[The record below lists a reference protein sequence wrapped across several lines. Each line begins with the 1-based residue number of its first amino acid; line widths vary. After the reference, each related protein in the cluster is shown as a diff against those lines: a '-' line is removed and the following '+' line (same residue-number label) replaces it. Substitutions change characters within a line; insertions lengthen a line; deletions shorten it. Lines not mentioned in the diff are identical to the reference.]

1 MAGFLADR
9 VYDSGLTILDTEAN
23 VLYICSAQPANFAG
37 IAAVLLGTKT
47 SLSIGSPGAGTPDGR
62 KVTVAAFTD
71 GSVSAG
77 GTASHYAIA
86 DTVNSRLLATDALD
100 ATQVVTNGNTFSLPA
115 FDIRIPAPA

>member
-9 VYDSGLTILDTEAN
+9 VYDNGLTVLDTEAN
-23 VLYICSAQPANFAG
+23 VLYICSAQPANYAG
-37 IAAVLLGTKT
+37 IAAVLLGTK
-47 SLSIGSPGAGTPDGR
+47 SSPSIGSPGAGTPDGR

-71 GSVSAG
+71 GAVSAT

-86 DTVNSRLLATDALD
+86 DTGNSRLLAADALD
-100 ATQVVTNGNTFSLPA
+100 ATQAVTNGNTFSLPA